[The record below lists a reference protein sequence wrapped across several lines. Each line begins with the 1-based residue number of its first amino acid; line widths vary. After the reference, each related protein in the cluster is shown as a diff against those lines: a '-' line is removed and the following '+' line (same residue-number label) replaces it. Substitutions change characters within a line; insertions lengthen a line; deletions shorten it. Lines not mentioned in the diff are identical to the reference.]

1 MSFGIP
7 FFPQEASSEAGQVDA
22 LFYTLLA
29 FSVVLG
35 LALTGLVVG
44 YAVKYRV
51 GSKADRTGKRSRSLP
66 LEMSWTIASL
76 VIAEAS
82 PLHSSSVTSWW

>member
-44 YAVKYRV
+44 YAV
-51 GSKADRTGKRSRSLP
+51 
-66 LEMSWTIASL
+66 
-76 VIAEAS
+76 
-82 PLHSSSVTSWW
+82 